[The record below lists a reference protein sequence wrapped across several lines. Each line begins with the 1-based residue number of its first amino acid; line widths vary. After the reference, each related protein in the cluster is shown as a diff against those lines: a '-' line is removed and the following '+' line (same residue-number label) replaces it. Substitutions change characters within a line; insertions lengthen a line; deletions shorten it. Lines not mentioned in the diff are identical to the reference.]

1 VIDAIYVF
9 PESQGQGIG
18 TMLLAQALKNLKEW
32 TVDVEAGNKTG
43 IRFYKAREFQAV
55 EEYKEPFFGYDLKTI
70 RMTTDILI

>member
-1 VIDAIYVF
+1 
-9 PESQGQGIG
+9 
-18 TMLLAQALKNLKEW
+18 LKNLKEW